1 MNLLLWLYIVILKLL
16 MMIYLESKI
25 NLFFI
30 YFMVLMSFKKK
41 KILLVFEL
49 YVELMV
55 VCFW

>member
-25 NLFFI
+25 NLFFN
-30 YFMVLMSFKKK
+30 YFMVLMSFKK